1 MKQEKKRNINIELLR
16 ILSMLLIV
24 YHHYSVH
31 SSWIFPNS
39 FSKRTALINII
50 GNFGK
55 IGVIIFVLITG
66 YFYSKQRFSVKKIF
80 QLSTIARWYTIP
92 ALVISFL
99 FIEKGLHMSLQDIV
113 KAIFP
118 ISFSEYWFLTSF
130 VVILILQPILQPFL
144 VSANRIQKLKMT
156 GLVTLLCHIPSFI
169 GLVSQTDNYFFPSI
183 ELVFV
188 YVILVGDLIKSFEQE
203 LSNKY
208 FKFVVLFFTGSLL
221 LIIFKGVVYQPY
233 IYNELPKIPYWFL
246 NGTESI
252 NAIIF
257 AGTTF
262 IMIKKIKIKKLR
274 FILFLSPLV
283 FDVYLIHDNNYMRS
297 LIWEKI
303 FDNKNHFNSSFLL
316 FRSLLEP
323 LVVFSICIL
332 LAFFRGQISSFIAK
346 MKKVSLPQI
355 SASDKQTM

>member
-31 SSWIFPNS
+31 SSWVFPNS

-118 ISFSEYWFLTSF
+118 ISF
-130 VVILILQPILQPFL
+130 
-144 VSANRIQKLKMT
+144 
-156 GLVTLLCHIPSFI
+156 
-169 GLVSQTDNYFFPSI
+169 
-183 ELVFV
+183 
-188 YVILVGDLIKSFEQE
+188 
-203 LSNKY
+203 
-208 FKFVVLFFTGSLL
+208 
-221 LIIFKGVVYQPY
+221 
-233 IYNELPKIPYWFL
+233 
-246 NGTESI
+246 
-252 NAIIF
+252 
-257 AGTTF
+257 
-262 IMIKKIKIKKLR
+262 
-274 FILFLSPLV
+274 
-283 FDVYLIHDNNYMRS
+283 
-297 LIWEKI
+297 
-303 FDNKNHFNSSFLL
+303 
-316 FRSLLEP
+316 
-323 LVVFSICIL
+323 
-332 LAFFRGQISSFIAK
+332 
-346 MKKVSLPQI
+346 
-355 SASDKQTM
+355 

>member
-31 SSWIFPNS
+31 SSWVFPNS

-66 YFYSKQRFSVKKIF
+66 YFYSKQRFSVKKFF

-156 GLVTLLCHIPSFI
+156 GLVILLCHIPSFI
-169 GLVSQTDNYFFPSI
+169 GLVSQTDNYFS
-183 ELVFV
+183 LV
-188 YVILVGDLIKSFEQE
+188 
-203 LSNKY
+203 
-208 FKFVVLFFTGSLL
+208 
-221 LIIFKGVVYQPY
+221 
-233 IYNELPKIPYWFL
+233 
-246 NGTESI
+246 
-252 NAIIF
+252 
-257 AGTTF
+257 
-262 IMIKKIKIKKLR
+262 
-274 FILFLSPLV
+274 
-283 FDVYLIHDNNYMRS
+283 
-297 LIWEKI
+297 
-303 FDNKNHFNSSFLL
+303 
-316 FRSLLEP
+316 
-323 LVVFSICIL
+323 
-332 LAFFRGQISSFIAK
+332 
-346 MKKVSLPQI
+346 
-355 SASDKQTM
+355 